1 MIITFH
7 SFINRSI
14 DKACCILAHFG
25 GMGENPEL
33 RPIIPPQ
40 CEFTPVGI
48 VSFTMPGSNDVAH
61 KVADTLGENGR
72 VCLIKNH
79 GMFSCGKDMKGARSR
94 PGSVIF
100 YKNLIEIMNLS
111 SYTSQNARIVQKY
124 TLSLKKPVPSDRLY
138 KKREKYEK
146 NLSNN
151 CFLLFDDFILQED
164 CEQPVSEG

>member
-14 DKACCILAHFG
+14 DKACCILARFG

-61 KVADTLGENGR
+61 KVADILGENGR

-79 GMFSCGKDMKGARSR
+79 GMFCHWKSRSHR
-94 PGSVIF
+94 TGFI
-100 YKNLIEIMNLS
+100 
-111 SYTSQNARIVQKY
+111 
-124 TLSLKKPVPSDRLY
+124 
-138 KKREKYEK
+138 KREKSMKKIYQIIASCYLMTLFYRK
-146 NLSNN
+146 IVNNLWAKDNDCLKKTYGNMTEWTSFVVNV
-151 CFLLFDDFILQED
+151 LF
-164 CEQPVSEG
+164 V